1 MRMSSLLERPMFS
14 VLGLMKVCFMRT
26 VLFAES
32 EPVVLPAGDVIM
44 ALDPLL
50 SGFISSAYLP
60 LLFVAWALC
69 VWLLSLLSCF

>member
-1 MRMSSLLERPMFS
+1 MRVSSLLERPMFS
-14 VLGLMKVCFMRT
+14 VLGLMEVSFMR
-26 VLFAES
+26 LFAES
-32 EPVVLPAGDVIM
+32 EPLVLPAGGVIM

-69 VWLLSLLSCF
+69 IWLLSLLSCF